1 MTIKT
6 IKRGDVFF
14 ADLSPEG
21 GLRLVLIAQTNVGNN
36 FSPTV
41 IAIPIKSKT
50 DETTS
55 SPHVLIPAEK
65 IGIAKDSLVMLAQVR
80 TLDKHRLKE
89 KIGHLDKDIMEQ
101 IAEALKESFE
111 LKPLDL

>member
-14 ADLSPEG
+14 AELSPEG

-41 IAIPIKSKT
+41 IAIPIKKIITDIDQYESK
-50 DETTS
+50 
-55 SPHVLIPAEK
+55 
-65 IGIAKDSLVMLAQVR
+65 
-80 TLDKHRLKE
+80 
-89 KIGHLDKDIMEQ
+89 KDI
-101 IAEALKESFE
+101 KVE
-111 LKPLDL
+111 LCILIS